1 MRFENQTFTQD
12 IAVDYNEFVNC
23 TFRNCRILFHGGE
36 FSFSGTVNFEK
47 VAFGVG
53 YAASNTLTFMKFLRA
68 AAPQAFAELMASPVG
83 KNTAAAPPAASSYTE
98 PVAAPPASANTPPG
112 K

>member
-12 IAVDYNEFVNC
+12 TAVDYNEFVNC
-23 TFRNCRILFHGGE
+23 TFRNCRIIFHGGE
-36 FSFSGTVNFEK
+36 FSFSGTVNFER
-47 VAFGVG
+47 VAFGLG

-68 AAPQAFAELMASPVG
+68 AAPQAYAELMAAPAG
-83 KNTAAAPPAASSYTE
+83 RNTAAAPASSSAESAAASAT
-98 PVAAPPASANTPPG
+98 AAGAPPS

>member
-23 TFRNCRILFHGGE
+23 TFRNCRIIFHGGE
-36 FSFSGTVNFEK
+36 FSFSGTVHFEQ
-47 VAFGVG
+47 VAFGLG

-68 AAPQAFAELMASPVG
+68 AAPQAFAELMAAPTSR
-83 KNTAAAPPAASSYTE
+83 NAAAAGSAAQTAGSS
-98 PVAAPPASANTPPG
+98 AAAAVTPPS